1 MEVSVGGGGGGGGEV
16 GILTC
21 EVHGPE
27 VSSALSAE
35 ALPVRVAFTKP
46 SPLPQPGWLW
56 PL

>member
-1 MEVSVGGGGGGGGEV
+1 MSVGGGGGGGGEV